1 MYTQQKIKKSP
12 QANHLQRILVVD
24 DEASFTR
31 LLKLNLEGT
40 GRYSVLTEN
49 NPLIALPA
57 AVHFKPDLILMDVM
71 MPGLDGGD
79 VADLFSKHA
88 DLRNIPIIFLT
99 ATVKHAEVDASHGE
113 IGGLN
118 FLSKPVSLPELLKH
132 LDDHFAGLGATR
144 RYR

>member
-1 MYTQQKIKKSP
+1 MHSKPTTKNSP
-12 QANHLQRILVVD
+12 QANHFPRILVVD

-57 AVHFKPDLILMDVM
+57 AIHFKPDLILMDVM

-79 VADLFSKHA
+79 VANLFSKHP

-99 ATVKHAEVDASHGE
+99 ATVKHAEVDASDGE
-113 IGGLN
+113 IGGLH

-132 LDDHFAGLGATR
+132 LDDHFAGKDGLQHA
-144 RYR
+144 